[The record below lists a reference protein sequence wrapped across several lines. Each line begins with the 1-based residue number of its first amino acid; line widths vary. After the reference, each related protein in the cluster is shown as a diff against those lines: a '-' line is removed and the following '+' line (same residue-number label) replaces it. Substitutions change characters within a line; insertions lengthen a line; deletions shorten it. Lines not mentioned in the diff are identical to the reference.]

1 MKKILITFAFLALGM
16 SAKAQTFM
24 VDGIRYSVVS
34 SNTVKTDLNYDTG
47 INDFDI
53 PETVTY
59 DGRTY
64 SVSCIGSYLT
74 SINSTSVKIPQ
85 TIQVI
90 ETRAFARTESLK
102 EVYIA
107 NIGAWASIEFQGNDN
122 NPLSN
127 KNRTNISVY
136 VGAEKTTD
144 IVIPEGVGAIK
155 KDAFY
160 KCYWMS
166 SIKLPKSLTV
176 IQDNAFYRCLGL
188 TEITIPE
195 NVNTIHD
202 YAFYDCE
209 GLQSIT
215 VNFKTPIELD
225 GGHQFDNDTYQRATL
240 YVPQGTKG
248 AFQSAPGWSNF
259 ATIKEIE
266 STGINSVVVNK
277 RHNGKAYTL
286 GGVET
291 TPTAKGIV
299 IQDGKKHVN
308 R

>member
-1 MKKILITFAFLALGM
+1 MKKILISLVFVALGL
-16 SAKAQTFM
+16 SAKAQTFT

-47 INDFDI
+47 VNDFDI

-59 DGRTY
+59 DGHTY
-64 SVSCIGSYLT
+64 SVSCIGTYLT
-74 SINSTSVKIPQ
+74 SANSTSVKIPQ

-107 NIGAWASIEFQGNDN
+107 NIGAWASIEFQGSDN
-122 NPLSN
+122 NPLAN

-136 VGAEKTTD
+136 VGGEKTTD
-144 IVIPEGVGAIK
+144 IVIPEGVGAIR

-166 SIKLPKSLTV
+166 SIKLPNSLTV

-188 TEITIPE
+188 TSIIIPE

-215 VNFKTPIELD
+215 VNFKAPIELD

-240 YVPQGTKG
+240 YVPQGSLT

-266 STGINSVVVNK
+266 STGINGVTINK
-277 RHNGKAYTL
+277 THHGVAYTIN
-286 GGVET
+286 GTKANDET
-291 TPTAKGIV
+291 KGII
-299 IQDGKKHVN
+299 IQDGKKII
-308 R
+308 RK